1 MMGCTIEWQDISAK
15 EEWLG
20 RYKLLRRA
28 NLLQSLPYAAAMCV
42 QKGHRLRPGVVKIDG
57 KEAGIVL
64 VLEAGALGNLLHAV
78 MLDRG
83 PLWFEGYG
91 SAAHK
96 KLFLEEFNR
105 LFPRRLG
112 RRRRIIPEMPDD
124 EDIQAIM
131 KSSGFGRVDVP
142 GYETVW
148 LDLEAEDFL
157 ARMDKDWRRRYKKA
171 KENGPEIVWDNEGLH
186 LDWFLKVYALDKAKR
201 GYSGSEPGFIRM
213 LVKNFMADREV
224 GYKAMIGRAILDG
237 GCVAVALILRHGASA
252 TYQAGWCGADGR
264 KANANHLLLGEAL
277 FVLKNEGVRHF
288 DLGGVNDET
297 AAGVKKFK
305 MDMGGEMVKLAG
317 LYC

>member
-1 MMGCTIEWQDISAK
+1 MICTIEWRDINAK
-15 EEWLG
+15 EEWTR

-28 NLLQSLPYAAAMCV
+28 NLLQSFPYAAAMCAH
-42 QKGHRLRPGVVKIDG
+42 KGYILRPGIIKIDG
-57 KEAGIVL
+57 DEAGIVL
-64 VLEAGALGNLLHAV
+64 ALEAGALGNLLHAV

-83 PLWFEGYG
+83 PLWFDGYG

-112 RRRRIIPEMPDD
+112 CRRRIIPEMPDN
-124 EDIQAIM
+124 EEVQSLM
-131 KSSGFGRVDVP
+131 KSSGYRRVSAP

-148 LDLEAEDFL
+148 LDLAAADLL
-157 ARMDKDWRRRYKKA
+157 ADMDKDWRRRYKKA
-171 KENGPEIVWDNEGLH
+171 KENGPEIVWDNEGRY

-201 GYSGSEPGFIRM
+201 GYSGPEPGFLKRIAE
-213 LVKNFMADREV
+213 NFMADREG
-224 GYKAMIGRAILDG
+224 GYKAMIGRAILNG
-237 GCVAVALILRHGASA
+237 GCMAAALILRHGASA
-252 TYQAGWCGADGR
+252 TYQAGWCSEEGR

-297 AAGVKKFK
+297 ASGVKKFK
-305 MDMGGEMVKLAG
+305 MDMGGELVRLAG
-317 LYC
+317 LYG